1 MKSTTKKAHGWH
13 CQESPPT
20 DTYMILMSRTME
32 KSRGGCGRLIF
43 VMSKFLQSIKKK
55 KKKAHCTATG
65 FLSSH
70 KGTYITHYLVWSK
83 DKKHIFP

>member
-20 DTYMILMSRTME
+20 DTYMILTSRTME
-32 KSRGGCGRLIF
+32 KSRGGCARLIF

-55 KKKAHCTATG
+55 KKK
-65 FLSSH
+65 
-70 KGTYITHYLVWSK
+70 
-83 DKKHIFP
+83 HIAQEQASFHLTKVHI